1 MINWTNEMIDDLKN
15 MKRGEFC
22 KKYKISYTTAKLKLD
37 SINEVQPKKKENK
50 MVVGDKNETFNSN
63 ELKIIPS
70 VILDIDKLI
79 KQGATFYIQESR
91 NQLSTYDKMV
101 SDLEHTLECNY
112 DMSDEEYINISKNI
126 GVIKRKRR
134 LHKNEIELLENNKVD
149 CQNFIKFIQTI
160 KDFSSKVD
168 NRVYHTRVLKE
179 EIGIKIITSENN
191 SRIKELENAVN
202 ADDSIITKLME
213 LEKSNLKFRR
223 KDMRDRGEL
232 VPIDKLKPNWRD
244 MFNALDELT
253 KKGMLDEAYAKY
265 RDIDL
270 KEVKDFRV
278 WQEILPQMLV
288 EKKYFLKEVNR

>member
-1 MINWTNEMIDDLKN
+1 MIKWTNEMIEDLKT

-22 KKYKISYTTAKLKLD
+22 EKYKISYNTAKAKLD
-37 SINEVQPKKKENK
+37 KLNESTVEIKEKECKKE
-50 MVVGDKNETFNSN
+50 DSQSETFNSN
-63 ELKIIPS
+63 VLKIIPS

-79 KQGATFYIQESR
+79 KQGSTFYIQESK
-91 NQLSTYDKMV
+91 NKLSTYDKMV

-112 DMSDEEYINISKNI
+112 DMNDEEYINISRNI
-126 GVIKRKRR
+126 GIIRRKRR

-168 NRVYHTRVLKE
+168 NRIYHTRVLKE

-202 ADDSIITKLME
+202 GGDSLVSKLME
-213 LEKSNLKFRR
+213 LEKANLKFRR
-223 KDMRDRGEL
+223 KECRDKGEI
-232 VPIDKLKPNWRD
+232 VAIDRLKPNWKD
-244 MFNALDELT
+244 MFNSLDDIT
-253 KKGMLDEAYAKY
+253 KKGILDEAYSKY
-265 RDIDL
+265 NDIDL

-278 WQEILPQMLV
+278 WQEILPQLLV
-288 EKKYFLKEVNR
+288 DKKYFLRGE